1 MFAARQQFNFQPP
14 ASGGFG
20 NNLRFPGNA
29 GQFLSK
35 AGTTNLVT
43 WKATTG
49 FTIEYWGYFTTFS
62 NTINGGPGN
71 QDGSGTNYWSFGPVT
86 GGLLEFYF
94 WSPGTTFLTT
104 AAGAV
109 SLNTWVNLCA
119 VFTTSGSTTTMSLY
133 VNGVRQQVRLGS
145 SSGSG
150 TFANT
155 QTTTAGAVSAGTV
168 FGMGKY
174 SSPVMNAFIDNLR
187 ASNINRYSGAS
198 YTLAT
203 GPFVSD
209 SNTQILIE
217 PTGTSGSTTIPFV
230 STSGNGTMT
239 NASNIVTIT
248 NARANHT

>member
-20 NNLRFPGNA
+20 NSLFFPNTGT
-29 GQFLSK
+29 QYLSK
-35 AGTTNLVT
+35 PGTTGLVT

-49 FTIEYWGYFTTFS
+49 YTIEYWGYFTSFGGS
-62 NTINGGPGN
+62 INGGPGN
-71 QDGSGTNYWSFGPVT
+71 SDGSGTNYWTFGPVT
-86 GGLLEFYF
+86 NGILEFYF

-104 AAGAV
+104 NTNAV
-109 SLNTWVNLCA
+109 PLNTWVNLCA

-145 SSGSG
+145 SSGAG

-155 QTTTAGAVSAGTV
+155 QTTTAGATSAGTV
-168 FGMGKY
+168 FGLGKY
-174 SSPVMNAFIDNLR
+174 GANTIRGWIDNLR

-203 GPFVSD
+203 APFVSD
-209 SNTQILIE
+209 ANTQILIE
-217 PTGTSGSTTIPFV
+217 PTGAVGSTTIPYQSV
-230 STSGNGTMT
+230 SGNGNMT
-239 NASNIVTIT
+239 NASNQVTISDT
-248 NARANHT
+248 HANHT